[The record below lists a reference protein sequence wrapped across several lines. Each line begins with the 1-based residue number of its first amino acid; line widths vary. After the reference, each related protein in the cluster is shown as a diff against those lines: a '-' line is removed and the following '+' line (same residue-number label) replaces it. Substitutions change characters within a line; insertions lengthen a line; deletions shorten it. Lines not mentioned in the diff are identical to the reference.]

1 MTPIDPTFLLLWALK
16 AALPVGILVFGV
28 GLVLMWFGQEGVS
41 VGPLRPADDIFE
53 EAIAKLTQ
61 STSNESTPAVSVE
74 DLTRFV
80 ELDCTKRAMS
90 RVCEVKGQ

>member
-1 MTPIDPTFLLLWALK
+1 MMTPIDPTFLLLWVLK
-16 AALPVGILVFGV
+16 AALP
-28 GLVLMWFGQEGVS
+28 EGTYA
-41 VGPLRPADDIFE
+41 GPLRPADDIFE
-53 EAIAKLTQ
+53 EAIARLTRP
-61 STSNESTPAVSVE
+61 TSNESASASAVSAE